1 MNLIKKLTGIILII
15 LYTLRIKKKP
25 KFDNTDLNQLLQTAI
40 DTKPKDE
47 DQALIDSVIKDYKDK
62 SQGQTET
69 DYLLSSDANKERL
82 LESVASIRDR
92 VQAERDDKI
101 VNATAEIKAKVEDR
115 QEKIETKVEEIK
127 GKFDQQ
133 KCADV
138 IAKVAEKVFN
148 ESPTKMTGFQSIGVD
163 RKKREVDILK
173 EKQSK
178 GKKLN
183 RKERNRISLYNKQNG
198 ASQSND
204 TAIQQQNMINNVI
217 LISTLDD
224 DTTISTKV
232 DDVDLPTASEPFT
245 GSGGSFSGGGASGS
259 WSDDTSSKQSKPE
272 TSSYSPS
279 YSTPSYSHSRNDDY
293 EYTPPTKSYSSS
305 SSSSSSRSDDS
316 SSYSSSYDS
325 GSSYSSSDSSSSSS
339 SSSDW

>member
-25 KFDNTDLNQLLQTAI
+25 KVDNTDLNQLLQTAI

-47 DQALIDSVIKDYKDK
+47 EQALIDSVIKDYKDK

-163 RKKREVDILK
+163 RKKREVDSLK

-183 RKERNRISLYNKQNG
+183 RKERNKINLYNKQNG

-224 DTTISTKV
+224 DTAISTKV
-232 DDVDLPTASEPFT
+232 DDVKLPTASEPFT

-279 YSTPSYSHSRNDDY
+279 YSTTSYSHARNDDY
-293 EYTPPTKSYSSS
+293 EYTPTKSYSSS

-316 SSYSSSYDS
+316 SSHSSSYDS

>member
-25 KFDNTDLNQLLQTAI
+25 KVDNTDLNQLLQTAI

-163 RKKREVDILK
+163 RKKREVDSLK

-183 RKERNRISLYNKQNG
+183 RKERNKINLYNKQNG

-224 DTTISTKV
+224 DTAISTKV
-232 DDVDLPTASEPFT
+232 DDVKLPTASEPFT
-245 GSGGSFSGGGASGS
+245 GSGGSFSGGVASGS
-259 WSDDTSSKQSKPE
+259 WSDDTHSKQSKPE

-279 YSTPSYSHSRNDDY
+279 YSTTSYSHARNDDY
-293 EYTPPTKSYSSS
+293 EYTPTKSYSSS

-316 SSYSSSYDS
+316 SSHSSSYDS

>member
-1 MNLIKKLTGIILII
+1 MNLIKKLTGIFLII

-25 KFDNTDLNQLLQTAI
+25 TQKVDNTDLNKLLEKSFY
-40 DTKPKDE
+40 TKSKDE
-47 DQALIDSVIKDYKDK
+47 DQELVDAVIKDYKDK
-62 SQGQTET
+62 SQDQSGEYLLRVEEKKEQSET
-69 DYLLSSDANKERL
+69 DYLLSSEANKKRL
-82 LESVASIRDR
+82 LESV
-92 VQAERDDKI
+92 E
-101 VNATAEIKAKVEDR
+101 NIKAKVEDR

-127 GKFDQQ
+127 KEFDQK

-148 ESPTKMTGFQSIGVD
+148 ESPNKMTGFQSIGID
-163 RKKREVDILK
+163 RKKREVDNLK

-198 ASQSND
+198 ISNTTND
-204 TAIQQQNMINNVI
+204 TTIHQNNMINNAI
-217 LISTLDD
+217 LISALDD
-224 DTTISTKV
+224 SCDQNNVKSDSV
-232 DDVDLPTASEPFT
+232 ELPTASEPFT
-245 GSGGSFSGGGASGS
+245 GSGGSFSGGGASSS
-259 WSDDTSSKQSKPE
+259 WSDDTPSKHSKPE
-272 TSSYSPS
+272 PQSSSYTQTSSYN
-279 YSTPSYSHSRNDDY
+279 HARNDDY

-339 SSSDW
+339 SDW

>member
-25 KFDNTDLNQLLQTAI
+25 KVDNTDLNQLLQTAI

-62 SQGQTET
+62 SQDQSGEYLLRVEEKKEQSET
-69 DYLLSSDANKERL
+69 DYLLSSEANKKRL
-82 LESVASIRDR
+82 LESV
-92 VQAERDDKI
+92 E
-101 VNATAEIKAKVEDR
+101 NIKAKVEDR

-163 RKKREVDILK
+163 RKKREVDSLK

-183 RKERNRISLYNKQNG
+183 RKERNKINLYNKHNG

-232 DDVDLPTASEPFT
+232 DDVKLPTASEPFT

-259 WSDDTSSKQSKPE
+259 WSDDTHSKQSKPE
-272 TSSYSPS
+272 PQSPS

-293 EYTPPTKSYSSS
+293 EYTPTKSYS

-316 SSYSSSYDS
+316 SSHSSSYDS

>member
-25 KFDNTDLNQLLQTAI
+25 KVDNTDLNQLLQTAI

-163 RKKREVDILK
+163 RKKREVDSLK

-183 RKERNRISLYNKQNG
+183 RKERNKINLYNKQNG
-198 ASQSND
+198 SQSND

-224 DTTISTKV
+224 DTAISTKV
-232 DDVDLPTASEPFT
+232 DDVKLPTASEPFT

-272 TSSYSPS
+272 PQSPS
-279 YSTPSYSHSRNDDY
+279 YSTTSYSHSRNDDY
-293 EYTPPTKSYSSS
+293 EYTPTKSYS

-316 SSYSSSYDS
+316 SSHSSSYDS

>member
-25 KFDNTDLNQLLQTAI
+25 KVDNTDLNQLLQTAI

-224 DTTISTKV
+224 DTNISTKV

-272 TSSYSPS
+272 PQSPS
-279 YSTPSYSHSRNDDY
+279 YSTTSYSHARNDDY
-293 EYTPPTKSYSSS
+293 EYTPTKSYS

-316 SSYSSSYDS
+316 SS
-325 GSSYSSSDSSSSSS
+325 SSS

>member
-1 MNLIKKLTGIILII
+1 MNLIKKLTGIFLII

-25 KFDNTDLNQLLQTAI
+25 KVDNTDLNQLLQTAM

-101 VNATAEIKAKVEDR
+101 VNATDEIKAKVEDR

-127 GKFDQQ
+127 QEINVKKTD
-133 KCADV
+133 D
-138 IAKVAEKVFN
+138 
-148 ESPTKMTGFQSIGVD
+148 TKEIEEQLKSNIFKKYSLEA
-163 RKKREVDILK
+163 KKRVVDKLK
-173 EKQSK
+173 TKASK

-183 RKERNRISLYNKQNG
+183 RKERNKINLYNKQNG
-198 ASQSND
+198 SQSND

-217 LISTLDD
+217 LISALDD
-224 DTTISTKV
+224 DTTISAKV
-232 DDVDLPTASEPFT
+232 DDVELPTVSEPYT
-245 GSGGSFSGGGASGS
+245 GSGGSFGGGGASAS
-259 WSDDTSSKQSKPE
+259 WADTPSKQSKPE
-272 TSSYSPS
+272 PQSSSYTQTS
-279 YSTPSYSHSRNDDY
+279 SYSHSRNDDY

-339 SSSDW
+339 SSSSSDW